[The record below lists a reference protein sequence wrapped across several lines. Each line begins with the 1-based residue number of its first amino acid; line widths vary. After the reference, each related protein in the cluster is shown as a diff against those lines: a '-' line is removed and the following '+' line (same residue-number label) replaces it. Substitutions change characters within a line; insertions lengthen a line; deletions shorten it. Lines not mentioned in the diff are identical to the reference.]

1 MLADIF
7 GGVMAKE
14 KTYGVGFLK
23 STPDTSATAVICD
36 WNDVANAR
44 VVELKDAYY
53 RGSIFSG
60 TFELADK
67 ADPFFEG
74 HDGLRVEIKLH
85 WYGRRLK
92 TRWARV
98 LVGGKRPKIKTSYTG
113 KVGWNLGEP

>member
-1 MLADIF
+1 
-7 GGVMAKE
+7 MAKE

-23 STPDTSATAVICD
+23 STPDTSETAILCD
-36 WNDVANAR
+36 WKEVTNAR

-53 RGSIFSG
+53 RGSTFSG
-60 TFELADK
+60 TFEVADK

-92 TRWARV
+92 TRWARA
-98 LVGGKRPKIKTSYTG
+98 LVGSKRPKIKTGYSG
-113 KVGWNLGEP
+113 KVGRNLGEP